1 MISKGHTSKG
11 AGMKVRKVR
20 GEDRISKVV
29 VSQADVLHAKELG
42 IEIKTYI
49 KRYLEMIAKKR
60 RWTWYFA
67 RENR

>member
-1 MISKGHTSKG
+1 
-11 AGMKVRKVR
+11 MKVRKVR

-29 VSQADVLHAKELG
+29 VSQADVLNAKALG

-49 KRYLEMIAKKR
+49 KRHLEMIAKKR
-60 RWTWYFA
+60 RWAWYFA

>member
-1 MISKGHTSKG
+1 
-11 AGMKVRKVR
+11 MKVRKVR

-60 RWTWYFA
+60 RWAWYLA
-67 RENR
+67 RG

>member
-1 MISKGHTSKG
+1 
-11 AGMKVRKVR
+11 MKVRKVR

-49 KRYLEMIAKKR
+49 KRYLEMIAKQR
-60 RWTWYFA
+60 RWAWFTA
-67 RENR
+67 KGER

>member
-1 MISKGHTSKG
+1 
-11 AGMKVRKVR
+11 MKVRKMR

-29 VSQADVLHAKELG
+29 VSQADVLNAKALG

-49 KRYLEMIAKKR
+49 KRHLEMIAKKR

-67 RENR
+67 RENK